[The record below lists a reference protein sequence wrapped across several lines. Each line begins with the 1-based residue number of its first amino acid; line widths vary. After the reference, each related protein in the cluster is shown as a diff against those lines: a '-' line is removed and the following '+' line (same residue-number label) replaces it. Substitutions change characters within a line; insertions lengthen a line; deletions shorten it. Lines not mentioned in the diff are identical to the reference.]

1 MLKRLQITNIQY
13 SPKKNKNTFKHLSI
27 QRNIYQ
33 ERNASPYL
41 VGIKDGSHFKW
52 YQFRQTN
59 QLSETHVVVIPALVW
74 THKSIIR
81 NMLWTLVLDISSAYF
96 EKRIWKIIRI
106 LF

>member
-41 VGIKDGSHFKW
+41 VGIKDGSHFKR

-81 NMLWTLVLDISSAYF
+81 NTCCGHCFWIFHLH
-96 EKRIWKIIRI
+96 I
-106 LF
+106 LKKGFGK

>member
-59 QLSETHVVVIPALVW
+59 QLSETPAVDIGSGYFICIFWKKDLENNPD
-74 THKSIIR
+74 II
-81 NMLWTLVLDISSAYF
+81 L
-96 EKRIWKIIRI
+96 KIMQSYH
-106 LF
+106 

>member
-59 QLSETHVVVIPALVW
+59 QLSETHVVVIPALV
-74 THKSIIR
+74 
-81 NMLWTLVLDISSAYF
+81 
-96 EKRIWKIIRI
+96 
-106 LF
+106 

>member
-59 QLSETHVVVIPALVW
+59 ELSETHVVVIPVLVW

-81 NMLWTLVLDISSAYF
+81 NTSCGYWFWIFHLHILK
-96 EKRIWKIIRI
+96 KRFGK
-106 LF
+106 